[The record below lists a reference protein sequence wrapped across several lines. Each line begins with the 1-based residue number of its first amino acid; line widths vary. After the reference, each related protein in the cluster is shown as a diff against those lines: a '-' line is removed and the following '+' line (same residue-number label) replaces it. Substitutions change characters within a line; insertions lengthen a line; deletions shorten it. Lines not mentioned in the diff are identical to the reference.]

1 MNWSSKNQYLKK
13 ERLINYFSFRKFKWV
28 AKRTFLG
35 PLENYKLW
43 RKHLKNSGFHTAH
56 GVLGSI
62 PSRCLGNE
70 PALGTIPRAQTLWDT
85 TSCSS
90 LRNCVVQRPFT
101 YAGEE
106 KGLVVVGIQKRFG
119 RITLACVPF
128 VSFFWLRSVQILSS
142 LRYKTSI
149 DLEMSILFV

>member
-62 PSRCLGNE
+62 PSRW
-70 PALGTIPRAQTLWDT
+70 AQTLWDT

-119 RITLACVPF
+119 RITLACVPS